1 MRIVALVPGGI
12 DEQILFFPTLDNLK
26 RKYNTS
32 RVDVVCEPSSKATY
46 RISKSVDEVLAFDF
60 KDRNSMADWGNLI
73 GMIRDREYD
82 IAITPSQSW
91 FTGLMLWLTGINT
104 RVGFKGNSSLFFNRV
119 VPQNTQQYA
128 AYMYHDLLQGLGINS
143 GYPELA
149 INVPKPD
156 IEWATSE
163 QLRLEV
169 KDTGYILV
177 CDESV
182 NTDTSYPPKQWLSVI
197 QDFKQKQ
204 PDMPVVVFSQLD
216 NQDLLTT
223 LKQAIPDIKVISPD
237 NIGKLAAAIAG
248 ANLMLCTDSIPM
260 QLAVFLQTYTI
271 ALFGS
276 TEPIKSLPQSDKF
289 IAIKSDT
296 GIIGD
301 IQPATIL
308 EKIWQG

>member
-12 DEQILFFPTLDNLK
+12 GEQILFFPTLDNLK

-32 RVDVVCEPSSKATY
+32 RIDVVCEPSSKAAY
-46 RISKSVDEVLAFDF
+46 RVSKSVDDLLAFDF

-73 GMIRDREYD
+73 GTIRDREYD
-82 IAITPSQSW
+82 IAITPSTSW
-91 FTGLMLWLTGINT
+91 LNGLMLWLSGINT
-104 RVGFKGNSSLFFNRV
+104 RVGFKGDSSLFFNRV
-119 VPQNTQQYA
+119 VPQNKQQYA
-128 AYMYHDLLQGLGINS
+128 AYMYCDLLQGLGINS
-143 GYPELA
+143 SCPELE

-163 QLRLEV
+163 QLRLGV

-177 CDESV
+177 VDGLF
-182 NTDTSYPPKQWLSVI
+182 NADNSYPAKQWLSLI
-197 QDFKQKQ
+197 QDFKEKQ
-204 PDMPVVVFSQLD
+204 PDMPVVVVSKPD
-216 NQDLLTT
+216 NQDLLRV
-223 LKQAIPDIKVISPD
+223 LKLAIPDIKETFPD
-237 NIGKLAAAIAG
+237 NIGKLAGAIAG
-248 ANLMLCTDSIPM
+248 ANLMLCTDSPLV

-276 TEPIKSLPQSDKF
+276 TEPTKLLPQSDKF
-289 IAIKSDT
+289 IAIKSNT
-296 GIIGD
+296 GIMAD